1 MFRIGI
7 VGAGRICAAH
17 ELAIRQHPETRLVAV
32 ADLDLEKARQ
42 IAQPHGAAVYT
53 DYRQMAKETEMDA
66 VILNLPHFL
75 HCEATVFFLEAGV
88 NVLVEKPMANTVEEC
103 DRMIDAAKRTGRK
116 LAVGHVQKYYGALRE
131 TKKIIESGRLGKLC
145 MITEVRNL
153 DYVTGRPK
161 WFLTKKLAGGGII
174 RNFGAHSIDRI
185 LYTTGLEVKQIH
197 GVLTNPV
204 TEDDA
209 DVNAQFLVEL
219 TGGVSASVTMCGCYV
234 PWEYEI
240 SYYFTHGA
248 IKLKDGQELRVY
260 ENGEYVNYGGEEHL
274 IRDQL
279 AEFVKFLKG
288 EENEMAT
295 PEYGRKIISILSQLG

>member
-17 ELAIRQHPETRLVAV
+17 EKAIRKHPEAMLVAV
-32 ADLDLEKARQ
+32 TDLDPEKAKQ
-42 IAQPHGAAVYT
+42 IAEPHGAAVFT
-53 DYRQMAKETEMDA
+53 DYRQMARQVEMDA

-75 HCEATVFFLEAGV
+75 HCEAAVFFLEAGV

-103 DRMIDAAKRTGRK
+103 DRMIEAANRTGKK
-116 LAVGHVQKYYGALRE
+116 LAIGHVQKYYTALRE
-131 TKKIIESGRLGKLC
+131 VKKIIEEGRFGKLC
-145 MITEVRNL
+145 MITETRNL

-185 LYTTGLEVKQIH
+185 LYTTGLEVESIH

-204 TEDDA
+204 TDDDA
-209 DVNAQFLVEL
+209 DVNAQFLVRL

-248 IKLKDGQELRVY
+248 IKLHDGQELCIY
-260 ENGEYVNYGGEEHL
+260 ENGEYVNYGGKEDL
-274 IRDQL
+274 ISDQL
-279 AEFVKFLKG
+279 VEFIKFLKD

-295 PEYGRKIISILSQLG
+295 PEYGRKIISILSQLD

>member
-17 ELAIRQHPETRLVAV
+17 EMAIREHPEAELVAV
-32 ADLDLEKARQ
+32 ADLDAEKAKQ
-42 IAQPHGAAVYT
+42 IAGPHGAAVYT
-53 DYRQMAKETEMDA
+53 DYKQMAREVRMDA
-66 VILNLPHFL
+66 VILNLPHWL
-75 HCEATVFFLEAGV
+75 HCEATVFFLESGIH
-88 NVLVEKPMANTVEEC
+88 VLVEKPMANTVEEC
-103 DRMIDAAKRTGRK
+103 DRMIEAAQRTGRK
-116 LAVGHVQKYYGALRE
+116 LAVGHVQKYYSALRE

-161 WFLTKKLAGGGII
+161 WFLTKKLAGGGIV

-185 LYTTGLEVKQIH
+185 LYTTGLEVEQIH

-204 TEDDA
+204 TDDDA
-209 DVNAQFLVEL
+209 DVNAQFLVRL
-219 TGGVSASVTMCGCYV
+219 TGGVSASVTLCGCYV

-248 IKLKDGQELRVY
+248 IKIRNGQELCIY
-260 ENGEYVNYGGEEHL
+260 ENGEYMNYGGKEDL
-274 IRDQL
+274 ISDQL
-279 AEFVKFLKG
+279 AEFIKLLKD
-288 EENEMAT
+288 EENEMET
-295 PEYGRKIISILSQLG
+295 GEYGRKIVGILSRIQ